1 MEKNKDTLLTRGVCV
16 CVCVCVCER
25 EESKA
30 AQTKLKG
37 CGINGLIATLLKKG
51 FPRF

>member
-16 CVCVCVCER
+16 CVCVKES
-25 EESKA
+25 ESKA